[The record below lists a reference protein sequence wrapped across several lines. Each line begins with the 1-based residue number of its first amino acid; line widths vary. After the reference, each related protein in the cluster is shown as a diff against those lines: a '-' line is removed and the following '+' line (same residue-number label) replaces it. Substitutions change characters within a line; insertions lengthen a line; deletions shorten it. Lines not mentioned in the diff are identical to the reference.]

1 MGWLND
7 FHANL
12 ERTLLPTLARKFA
25 FLYLLVLPPLLL
37 LALSYAAEARLADV
51 ARSLKLDPA
60 AIAQLSQVLAD
71 YRVWAWVLVLLSVVL
86 VTVQMVYFN
95 YWIKRPVGRFTD
107 VFRLAASGEGDLSTD
122 IPAITNDEIGELART
137 CNRFLAKQRDI
148 IASVQA
154 MTVGI
159 ALEAAKS
166 MKNIKDSATST
177 QQQDQLAQR
186 VVDASDSTT
195 RGINDVSHRTQD
207 ISGTTAQN
215 LDLARGSYAELQDVT
230 SRINAITAKIENFNN
245 TVDGLNQRSASIKS
259 IVDLIR
265 EISGQTNLL
274 ALNAAIEAARAG
286 EAGRGFA
293 VVADEV
299 RKLAEKVG
307 DATDEISR
315 DIDSMLGQVAE
326 TLTET
331 ELITQDA
338 KLTHEVVDKA
348 SGQFAKMMAD
358 FESTSGALAEIAGTL
373 ENFTEANHLVNANVS
388 EIHQLSLAV
397 NERMTRSAQSS
408 QDLSRAAERVQEMMG
423 RYIVGQG
430 ELDTIIQRTS
440 RYRDEIQLKLEAMLA
455 RNVNIFDQ
463 SYRPIPGT
471 DPQKFKTSYDAE
483 FERELQPLYDRLVK
497 ETTGGKFSLAVD
509 TKGYGATH
517 NSWYSKP
524 PTGDRAVD
532 LVNSRDKRLFNDP
545 AGLRA
550 AQINQRFL
558 LQTYLRDTGEIMTE
572 LDLPIVVN
580 GRAWGGL
587 RLGFDASALI
597 QKSGH

>member
-1 MGWLND
+1 MGWMND
-7 FHANL
+7 FHVSL
-12 ERTLLPTLARKFA
+12 ERALLPTLARKFA
-25 FLYLLVLPPLLL
+25 FLYLLALPPLLL
-37 LALSYAAEARLADV
+37 VALSYLAQAQLAEVGQA
-51 ARSLKLDPA
+51 LKLDA
-60 AIAQLSQVLAD
+60 GAIARLTAVIAEYRIWGWLLVLASI
-71 YRVWAWVLVLLSVVL
+71 VMI
-86 VTVQMVYFN
+86 TIQMVYFN
-95 YWIKRPVGRFTD
+95 YWVKRPVERFTD
-107 VFRLAASGEGDLSTD
+107 VFRLAASGEGDLSSD
-122 IPAITNDEIGELART
+122 IPVITSDEIGELAST

-148 IASVQA
+148 ISDVQA

-177 QQQDQLAQR
+177 QQQDQLAQK
-186 VVDASDSTT
+186 VVDASDTT
-195 RGINDVSHRTQD
+195 TSGINDVSHRTQD
-207 ISGTTAQN
+207 ISSTTAQN

-230 SRINAITAKIENFNN
+230 SRINAITAKIENFNS

-326 TLTET
+326 TLNET
-331 ELITQDA
+331 ELITHDA
-338 KLTHEVVDKA
+338 KLTHEVVEKA

-358 FESTSGALAEIAGTL
+358 FENTSSALSNIAGTL
-373 ENFTEANHLVNANVS
+373 ETFTEANHMVNANVS

-430 ELDTIIQRTS
+430 ELDAIIQRTS
-440 RYRDEIQLKLEAMLA
+440 RYRDDIQLKLEAMA
-455 RNVNIFDQ
+455 GRGVNIFDQ
-463 SYRPIPGT
+463 QYRPIPGT
-471 DPQKFKTSYDAE
+471 KPQKYKTSYDAE

-497 ETTGGKFSLAVD
+497 ESTGGKFSLAVD
-509 TKGYGATH
+509 SKGYGATH

-524 PTGDRAVD
+524 PTGDPAVD